1 MKQMIQDEMFIN
13 GIQEKNDEDLNE
25 QSNQEII
32 IE

>member
-1 MKQMIQDEMFIN
+1 MIQDEMFIN